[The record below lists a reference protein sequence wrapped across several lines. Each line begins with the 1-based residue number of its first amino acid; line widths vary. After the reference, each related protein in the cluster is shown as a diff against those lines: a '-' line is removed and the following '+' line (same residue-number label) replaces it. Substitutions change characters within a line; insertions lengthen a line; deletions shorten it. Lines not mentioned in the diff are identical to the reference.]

1 MQFGLVGFGLVY
13 LVWLICFHWFN
24 TVLFCLVRIGLLS
37 WVWSSLVHFV
47 CSGFF
52 RLCLVW
58 FGLVRGN
65 YCNLSKK
72 GFDPISTQYLLRLR
86 TVLPF

>member
-1 MQFGLVGFGLVY
+1 MQFGLVGLGLVY
-13 LVWLICFHWFN
+13 QVWSICFHWLN
-24 TVLFCLVRIGLLS
+24 TVLFCLVRIGLLL
-37 WVWSSLVHFV
+37 VVHFV